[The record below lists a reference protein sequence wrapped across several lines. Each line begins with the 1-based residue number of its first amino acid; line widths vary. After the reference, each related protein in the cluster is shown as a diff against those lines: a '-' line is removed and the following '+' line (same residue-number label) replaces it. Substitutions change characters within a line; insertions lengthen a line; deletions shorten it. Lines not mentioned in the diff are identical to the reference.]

1 MRQPPSHSG
10 CFPPQGHTS
19 LVPVTLRA
27 GRGAPLGG
35 VLAAG
40 ALWWFSRSQMLFLGQ
55 AREGGEGPGMRA
67 AGGMQAGVLR
77 AAGHVIYSALASGSR
92 SAASLTGNVFLL
104 LSAASK
110 PREWVKARTGPHT
123 MFPLAPP
130 TGKGGGVTRSFN
142 MPSNDPSAPSSC
154 TVEHAHPARGHATGP
169 FAPE

>member
-1 MRQPPSHSG
+1 MRQPRSHSG

-19 LVPVTLRA
+19 LVPVTLGA

-92 SAASLTGNVFLL
+92 SAASLTGKSSSCSQPPLSPGSGSRPGQGHTRCSHLL
-104 LSAASK
+104 L
-110 PREWVKARTGPHT
+110 
-123 MFPLAPP
+123 PLVR
-130 TGKGGGVTRSFN
+130 GGGDTFL
-142 MPSNDPSAPSSC
+142 
-154 TVEHAHPARGHATGP
+154 
-169 FAPE
+169 

>member
-19 LVPVTLRA
+19 LVPVTLGA

-67 AGGMQAGVLR
+67 TGGMHAGVLR

-130 TGKGGGVTRSFN
+130 TGKGGGVT
-142 MPSNDPSAPSSC
+142 
-154 TVEHAHPARGHATGP
+154 P
-169 FAPE
+169 FL